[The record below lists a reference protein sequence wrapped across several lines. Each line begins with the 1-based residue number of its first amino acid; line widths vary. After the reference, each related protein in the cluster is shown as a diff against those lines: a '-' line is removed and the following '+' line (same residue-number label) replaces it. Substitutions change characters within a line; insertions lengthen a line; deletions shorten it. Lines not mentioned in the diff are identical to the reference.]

1 MKLVSDYTVPAGPD
15 DVVIVELIAH
25 ARSRRADPA
34 SGHALLGAA
43 CIVMAQHYGA
53 TGAVD
58 LIRNALTY
66 LCKHVLLGRPLDE
79 GGDNGIAG

>member
-1 MKLVSDYTVPAGPD
+1 MHIVSDYTVPKGPD

-34 SGHALLGAA
+34 SGHALLAAA
-43 CIVMAQHYGA
+43 CVVLAQHYGPP
-53 TGAVD
+53 GAVD
-58 LIRNALTY
+58 LIRNALMY

-79 GGDNGIAG
+79 GGGNGIV